1 MVEAGACWYSMEKDG
16 LIWFQGEEEKRK
28 KYLITKLGREVLDI
42 EMQRIDRLYRNMKEM
57 S

>member
-1 MVEAGACWYSMEKDG
+1 MVEAGAFWYSMEKDG
-16 LIWFQGEEEKRK
+16 LICFQGEEEKRK
-28 KYLITKLGREVLDI
+28 KYLITELGREVLDI